1 MARPKAIDV
10 ALPPSGVLPVEP
22 GKPRDSLIS
31 MCVALQ
37 AEGYDADVIGTML
50 GVPAASVGAALRS
63 DRAVSMR
70 RQNKHAV
77 DNANHATI
85 VEAARSA
92 YRLRRANEVL
102 EDGMESAD
110 PWMRYQSAT
119 AVIAAEA
126 KRAELARSN
135 DRKIV
140 IAPELGFDD
149 QNLQDDQ
156 QAIAN

>member
-1 MARPKAIDV
+1 M
-10 ALPPSGVLPVEP
+10 LPVGR

-37 AEGYDADVIGTML
+37 DEGYDPDVIGTML

-77 DNANHATI
+77 DNANHAAI
-85 VEAARSA
+85 VDAARSA

-156 QAIAN
+156 QANAN